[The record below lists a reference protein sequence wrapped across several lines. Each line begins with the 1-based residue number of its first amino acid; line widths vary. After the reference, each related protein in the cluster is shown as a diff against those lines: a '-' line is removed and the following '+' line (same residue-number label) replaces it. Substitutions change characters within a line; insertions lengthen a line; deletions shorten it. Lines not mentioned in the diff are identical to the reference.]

1 LVVRQIVLNCAVVKT
16 ADTRQGRIFAASAY
30 LPSIALTLC
39 NLANFYLRSEP
50 NRDSSIRYAIQAMR
64 ILLPIVDTL
73 PDTQSYIQTGAPVLI
88 QGWNLGEQEIQELLD
103 QDEQPE

>member
-1 LVVRQIVLNCAVVKT
+1 
-16 ADTRQGRIFAASAY
+16 
-30 LPSIALTLC
+30 
-39 NLANFYLRSEP
+39 
-50 NRDSSIRYAIQAMR
+50 MR